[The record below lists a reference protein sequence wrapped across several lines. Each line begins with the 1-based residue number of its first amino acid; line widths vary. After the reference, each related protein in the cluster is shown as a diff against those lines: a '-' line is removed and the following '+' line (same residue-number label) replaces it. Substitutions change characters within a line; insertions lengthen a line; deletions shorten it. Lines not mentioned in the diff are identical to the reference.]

1 MKQLDL
7 RLIELAFDLLDD
19 AEIVQEFEDSLWIKV
34 DKETFNELMGN

>member
-1 MKQLDL
+1 MQLDL
-7 RLIELAFDLLDD
+7 RLVELAFDLLDD